1 MIHLNALGGGDIS
14 KSLNPRTLNQSNTR
28 LTKTLWQL
36 KRALAAWQA
45 ENEATYAPT
54 FPLA

>member
-1 MIHLNALGGGDIS
+1 MHETGKVVIAISVPGGRVAR
-14 KSLNPRTLNQSNTR
+14 KTR
-28 LTKTLWQL
+28 LRKTLWQL